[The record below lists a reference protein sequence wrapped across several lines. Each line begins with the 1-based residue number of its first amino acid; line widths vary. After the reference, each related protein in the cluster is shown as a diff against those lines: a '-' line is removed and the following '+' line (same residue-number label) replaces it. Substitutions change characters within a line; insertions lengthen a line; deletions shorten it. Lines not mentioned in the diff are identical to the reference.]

1 LSENFV
7 NGKPVKFICTLLLE
21 RCENKQSRTYF
32 QRPNVVVISR
42 VAGGGVTK
50 YINAIVEL
58 LGMAFSESLC
68 SLCLLCYRVAPVH
81 FLLAFLKARINPFTP
96 FQLVY

>member
-1 LSENFV
+1 MSENFV

-32 QRPNVVVISR
+32 QRPNVVVISK
-42 VAGGGVTK
+42 VARGGVTK
-50 YINAIVEL
+50 YINAS
-58 LGMAFSESLC
+58 GAFEYGILPESLC
-68 SLCLLCYRVAPVH
+68 SLCLLYYSVAPVH
-81 FLLAFLKARINPFTP
+81 SLLAFLKARINPFTP

>member
-1 LSENFV
+1 V

-32 QRPNVVVISR
+32 QRPNVVVISE

-68 SLCLLCYRVAPVH
+68 
-81 FLLAFLKARINPFTP
+81 
-96 FQLVY
+96 